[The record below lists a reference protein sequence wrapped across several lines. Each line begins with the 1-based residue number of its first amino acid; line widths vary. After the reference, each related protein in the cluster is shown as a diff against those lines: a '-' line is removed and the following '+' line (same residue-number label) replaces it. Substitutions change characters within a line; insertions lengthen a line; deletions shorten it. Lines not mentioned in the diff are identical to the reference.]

1 MSDPSQKKKTKDK
14 VTGGVTKGMTKLDK
28 VRKSVPLVGT
38 TSSFSTKNSMK
49 GLSKFITQVRDATT
63 VEKEKKTV
71 DNELANIRKNFI
83 EDPKMKGYQKKKYV
97 AKIIYIYML
106 GYDINV
112 GFLQAINLM
121 TSTIFSEKQVGYLA
135 CGLLLNE
142 EHEMIPL
149 LIQALQDDLVSR
161 SVHTQ
166 SLALAIIANIGG
178 TQMAEAL
185 YPGVAKLLLAN
196 TSTGVLK
203 KKAAL
208 TLLRLHQKNSEFIS
222 PDPWADRIIKL
233 LNSKNLAVVSSLMS
247 FLIGIAKQNKEGYDI
262 CIQKVLE
269 LLDKIAVKNEFIL
282 EYEYYSVA
290 NPWLQVK
297 LLSSSHSLL
306 TPSLPRQ
313 LTPHVYVKLKPLS
326 YVTSENHHKL
336 RPCQPITKTLFI
348 VYCLKI

>member
-1 MSDPSQKKKTKDK
+1 MTDPANKKKTKDTVK
-14 VTGGVTKGMTKLDK
+14 GGMTKGMTKLEK

-49 GLSKFITQVRDATT
+49 GLSKFITQVRDAPT
-63 VEKEKKTV
+63 VDKEKKTV

-83 EDPKMKGYQKKKYV
+83 EEPKMKGYQKKKYI
-97 AKIIYIYML
+97 AKIIYVYML
-106 GYDINV
+106 GYDVNV

-121 TSTIFSEKQVGYLA
+121 TSTIFSEKQIGYLA

-208 TLLRLHQKNSEFIS
+208 TLLRLHQKNSEFIT

-247 FLIGIAKQNKEGYDI
+247 FLIGIAKQNKEGYDV
-262 CIQKVLE
+262 CIEKVLE
-269 LLDKIAVKNEFIL
+269 LLNKIVVKNEFIL
-282 EYEYYSVA
+282 EYEYYS
-290 NPWLQVK
+290 
-297 LLSSSHSLL
+297 LLIHG
-306 TPSLPRQ
+306 
-313 LTPHVYVKLKPLS
+313 YK
-326 YVTSENHHKL
+326 
-336 RPCQPITKTLFI
+336 
-348 VYCLKI
+348 